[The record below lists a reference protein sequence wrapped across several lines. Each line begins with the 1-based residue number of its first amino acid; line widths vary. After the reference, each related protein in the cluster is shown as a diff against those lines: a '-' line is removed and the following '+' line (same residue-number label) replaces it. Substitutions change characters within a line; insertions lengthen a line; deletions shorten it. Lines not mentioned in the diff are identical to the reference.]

1 MLIHNYADVEALM
14 NTCGFPRQEGDFRKS
29 VECPYVAWFRSAEEA
44 IFADGAPVYARI
56 KMAVE
61 LYTNKGDIFSE
72 VKLESWFRSND
83 IIYDKSER
91 VFISDQNYYETVYEF
106 ELVLV

>member
-1 MLIHNYADVEALM
+1 MLIHDYADVEALM

-29 VECPYVAWFRSAEEA
+29 VQCPYVAWFRSKELA
-44 IFADGAPVYARI
+44 IRADGKTAFTLI
-56 KMAVE
+56 DMAVE
-61 LYTNKGDIFSE
+61 LYTNKGDTASE
-72 VKLESWFRSND
+72 TTLESWFRSND

-106 ELVLV
+106 ELILV